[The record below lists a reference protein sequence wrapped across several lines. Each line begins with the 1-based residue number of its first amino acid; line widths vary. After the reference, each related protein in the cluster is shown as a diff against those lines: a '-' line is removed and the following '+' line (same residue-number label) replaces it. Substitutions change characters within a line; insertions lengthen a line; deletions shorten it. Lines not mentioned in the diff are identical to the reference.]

1 MNLIYICSPYAGSVE
16 ENIRFAKDACRY
28 AARQACA
35 PVAPHLLY
43 PQFLNDT
50 VSSERNV
57 GIEMGLRLLTACD
70 ELWVCGSRISEGM
83 EKEID
88 EAKRLGIPVRS
99 VSSQEIESETVA
111 KRFGILARRS
121 AMSVCGAAEAWLQRD
136 GKPISFATYEEAAE
150 EAQRL
155 NDRMGSV
162 NRTVQYFPKER
173 EPMPEEAPGFGMK
186 LEL

>member
-1 MNLIYICSPYAGSVE
+1 MKLIYICSPYAGSIE
-16 ENIRFAKDACRY
+16 ENVRFARAACRY
-28 AARQACA
+28 AARQSCA

-50 VSSERNV
+50 VPTERNA

-83 EKEID
+83 KKEID
-88 EAKRLGIPVRS
+88 EAKRLGITVRS
-99 VSSQEIESETVA
+99 VSSQEIESESVV
-111 KRFGILARRS
+111 KRFGILARRN
-121 AMSVCGAAEAWLQRD
+121 AISVCGAAEAWLQRD
-136 GKPISFATYEEAAE
+136 GKPITFATYEEAAE

-155 NDRMGSV
+155 NDNMGPV
-162 NRTVQYFPKER
+162 NRTVQYFPKKR
-173 EPMPEEAPGFGMK
+173 VPMPEETPEFGMK